1 MKKILSL
8 ALVLAMLLSVVAIS
22 ALAET
27 GVDTK
32 PLEKEGVKY
41 KGTIKIGSVMCETG
55 AVAGVGVPYSQF
67 SKLFV
72 RYINEAMGGI
82 VKGADGL
89 GYYLDHTAYDDGTDG
104 AQGLIYMQKL
114 VEDDK
119 VFALVGNLGTWNIAS
134 SQEYIVEEG
143 IPSVYWG
150 TGSALQYYLPAEGN
164 QRYTFPVQP
173 IYITEGRIMLLRAM
187 NMPGIKD
194 SGVEAVKKVGVIFS
208 ADDSGTQI
216 ESGVKL
222 QFDLIP
228 KDKRP
233 EVVYVKVNSQVADE
247 LTSQVAQLEGAD
259 VVIIGGLQAYFNP
272 IYTAM
277 QSNPAT
283 RGIPSIVSYV
293 NIAPSN
299 IPTDLANE
307 KDTSDIYGGA
317 WVVID
322 PEAQTERQA
331 NDIKQFAEVLRW
343 GLEKGYISQD
353 DFNAYSVSAYS
364 MSSFIAVNVFMEGIN
379 RLADKEVTR
388 EAFLEA
394 MESERINVPISGGVD
409 YSAGQRIGLDGM
421 AFAKYVKGYT
431 DPTLAFVT
439 VDGMKSIGDLL
450 GE

>member
-8 ALVLAMLLSVVAIS
+8 VLVLTMLLSMAAV

-27 GVDTK
+27 GVDTT
-32 PLEKEGVKY
+32 PVERDGVKY

-55 AVAGVGVPYSQF
+55 AVASVGVPYSQF
-67 SKLFV
+67 YKLYV
-72 RYINEAMGGI
+72 KYINEVMGG
-82 VKGADGL
+82 VAKGADGV

-114 VEDDK
+114 VEDDQ

-150 TGSALQYYLPAEGN
+150 TGSALQYALPAEGN
-164 QRYTFPVQP
+164 QRFTFPVQP

-187 NMPGIKD
+187 NMPAIAD
-194 SGVEAVKKVGVIFS
+194 SGVAEVKKIGVIFS

-222 QFDLIP
+222 QYDLLP
-228 KDKRP
+228 EANRP
-233 EVVYVKVNSQVADE
+233 EIVYVKVNSQVADE
-247 LTSQVAQLEGAD
+247 LTSQVAQLEGVD

-277 QSNPAT
+277 QQNPAT
-283 RGIPSIVSYV
+283 RGIPTIVSYV
-293 NIAPSN
+293 NVAPSN

-307 KDTSDIYGGA
+307 ADTSDIYGGA

-322 PEAQTERQA
+322 PSAQTERQA
-331 NDIKQFAEVLRW
+331 ADIAHFVEVLKW
-343 GLEKGYISQD
+343 GLEKGYVTQD
-353 DFNAYSVSAYS
+353 DYNAYVVSAYS
-364 MSSFIAVNVFMEGIN
+364 MSSFIALNVFMTGIN
-379 RLADKEVTR
+379 RLADKDITR
-388 EAFLEA
+388 DAFLEA
-394 MESERINVPISGGVD
+394 MESERIDVPISGGVD
-409 YSAGQRIGLDGM
+409 YSNAQRIGLDGM

-431 DPTLAFVT
+431 DATQSFVT
-439 VDGMKSIGDLL
+439 VDGMKSIGELL